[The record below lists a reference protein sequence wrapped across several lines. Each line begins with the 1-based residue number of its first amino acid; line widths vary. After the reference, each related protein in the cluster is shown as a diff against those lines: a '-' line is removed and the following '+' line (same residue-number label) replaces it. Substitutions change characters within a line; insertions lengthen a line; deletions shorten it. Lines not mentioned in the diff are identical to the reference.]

1 MKTTNIFSGLIT
13 GFGLLGM
20 MAMPGCSLD
29 PSPRDEPESLGS
41 VTQAAS
47 QCGNGI
53 LELGEQ
59 CDNGTSNSDIDPDAC
74 RTNCE
79 PAHCGDAI
87 VDFGESCDPYE
98 CSEGFYRES
107 WCNSAYYAP
116 TCTPNTCGNGYP
128 NNTTTTY
135 GKSEACDDHN
145 SEDGDT
151 CRSDC
156 GQDMTKCGNN
166 LVDQGEQCD
175 LGPTLNSDL
184 PNKMC
189 RKNCQAARCGDGIVD
204 NLAVPPEQC
213 DRNSGCGP
221 DCTWL

>member
-1 MKTTNIFSGLIT
+1 MKTIDIFSGLIT
-13 GFGLLGM
+13 SFGLLGM
-20 MAMPGCSLD
+20 IAMPSCSLD
-29 PSPRDEPESLGS
+29 PSPPDEPEPLGS

-59 CDNGTSNSDIDPDAC
+59 CDNGANNSDIAPDAC
-74 RTNCE
+74 RTTCRT
-79 PAHCGDAI
+79 AYCGDD
-87 VDFGESCDPYE
+87 VLDFGENCDDGDS
-98 CSEGFYRES
+98 SER
-107 WCNSAYYAP
+107 WCNNYWSAP

-128 NNTTTTY
+128 NGSPTTY

-145 SEDGDT
+145 SVDGDT

-166 LVDQGEQCD
+166 VVDQGEQCD

-189 RKNCQAARCGDGIVD
+189 RKNCQVARCGDGIVD